1 VVGADALLRLAIRHS
16 PALVQVD
23 AALVADDVELIGIAK
38 RFGATEVLRG
48 VSLSVPRGELLCLL
62 GPSGCG
68 KTTLLRILAGL
79 IMPDEG
85 RVLIRGADVTRTPP
99 YERRIGLV
107 FQNYALFPHMTVR
120 DNVAFGLEARRVRE
134 PEVSERITR
143 ALGLLRLSGL
153 ERRYPRQLSGGQ
165 QQRVALARSLVL
177 NPDVLLLDEP
187 LSNLDARLRQEV
199 REEIRGLVQEL
210 GITTVLVT
218 HDQEEALT
226 LADRIVVLE
235 AGAIVQSGAP
245 LDVYRAPRNL
255 FVANF
260 LGEANVLRGRI
271 VGDAATVLVTD
282 AGLEIA
288 LGVRP
293 AGATRALLVLRPESI
308 ELGRERRP
316 AANCFEGVARTVQYR
331 GPTVEIGVD
340 LDRGERLRVLK
351 TLPGLDDVRPGARV
365 WVSWPADAGVV
376 IADEGPTR

>member
-1 VVGADALLRLAIRHS
+1 
-16 PALVQVD
+16 
-23 AALVADDVELIGIAK
+23 VADDVELIGIAK
-38 RFGATEVLRG
+38 RFGATQVLRG
-48 VSLSVPRGELLCLL
+48 ISLAVPRGELVCLL

-99 YERRIGLV
+99 YARRIGLV

-120 DNVAFGLEARRVRE
+120 NNVAFGLEARGVRE
-134 PEVSERITR
+134 PEVGERIAR
-143 ALGLLRLSGL
+143 ALGLLRLTGL
-153 ERRYPRQLSGGQ
+153 EHRYPRQLSGGQ

-199 REEIRGLVQEL
+199 RDEIRALQREL

-235 AGAIVQSGAP
+235 GGAIVQSGAP
-245 LDVYRAPRNL
+245 LEVYRAPRNL

-271 VGDAATVLVTD
+271 GSDGAAAVLVTD
-282 AGLEIA
+282 AGLEVA
-288 LGVRP
+288 LGARTIGHP
-293 AGATRALLVLRPESI
+293 RALLVLRPEAI
-308 ELGRERRP
+308 ELGGDRQP
-316 AANCFEGVARTVQYR
+316 GGNSYEGVVGTVQYR
-331 GPTVEIGVD
+331 GPTVEMGVD
-340 LDRGERLRVLK
+340 LATGERLRVLK
-351 TLPGLDDVRPGARV
+351 TLPGHEDVRPGARV
-365 WVSWPADAGVV
+365 WLSWAVDQGVV
-376 IADEGPTR
+376 IADEGPERP

>member
-1 VVGADALLRLAIRHS
+1 MR
-16 PALVQVD
+16 PK
-23 AALVADDVELIGIAK
+23 VADDVELIGIAK

-48 VSLSVPRGELLCLL
+48 VSLAVPRGELVCLL

-79 IMPDEG
+79 IRPDEG

-99 YERRIGLV
+99 YARRIGLV

-120 DNVAFGLEARRVRE
+120 ANIAFGLEARGVRG
-134 PEVSERITR
+134 PVVGDRIART
-143 ALGLLRLSGL
+143 LGLLRLTGL
-153 ERRYPRQLSGGQ
+153 EHRYPRQLSGGQ

-199 REEIRGLVQEL
+199 RDEIRALQREL

-245 LDVYRAPRNL
+245 LEVYRAPRDL

-271 VGDAATVLVTD
+271 AGDGAAAVLVTD
-282 AGLEIA
+282 GGLAVA
-288 LGVRP
+288 LGSRAIGHP
-293 AGATRALLVLRPESI
+293 RALLVLRPEAI
-308 ELGRERRP
+308 ELSADRRP
-316 AANCFEGVARTVQYR
+316 AGNSYEGIVGTVQYR

-340 LDRGERLRVLK
+340 LATGERLRVLK
-351 TLPGLDDVRPGARV
+351 TLPGHEDVRPGARV
-365 WVSWPADAGVV
+365 WLSWAGDQGVV
-376 IADEGPTR
+376 IADEGSERP